1 MRINAEW
8 PPPNVIASEWD
19 DVTDVEYVA
28 GGGQKSVYR
37 AMVNGEDAAL
47 KLVSVFHDE
56 EEGPDPETVLAYWQR
71 EIRVLATCQA
81 DTLVRLV
88 NWAPRTIVHDNQF
101 YVAYAEQFIDG
112 PSMAKMD
119 LPMTPSQV
127 VRLGLDICTALS
139 ALHEKGYQHRDIKPG
154 NIIYDQRY
162 VLVDPGIA
170 FSAEEPK
177 ITETGCM
184 PPGTSGFRSPEQCD
198 YWSRYGNFDGRADL
212 FSLGIVLAIGFTG
225 YHPYQAIAGPH
236 ATGRSLQSAIIS
248 VEWDPSC
255 CPDLPASTVPILS
268 RLLRRHAHQRYRT
281 AAQLSTALEG
291 ILGEV

>member
-1 MRINAEW
+1 MRINSEG

-19 DVTDVEYVA
+19 DVTDVEYVT
-28 GGGQKSVYR
+28 GGAQKSVYR
-37 AMVNGEDAAL
+37 AVVNGEDAAL

-71 EIRVLATCQA
+71 EIRVLSTCQA

-88 NWAPRTIVHDNQF
+88 DWAPRTIAHDNQL
-101 YVAYAEQFIDG
+101 YVAYAEEFIDG
-112 PSMAKMD
+112 PSMAEMD
-119 LPMTPSQV
+119 LPMAPSEV
-127 VRLGLDICTALS
+127 VKLGLDICTALS
-139 ALHEKGYQHRDIKPG
+139 SLHEKGWQHRDVKPG
-154 NIIYDQRY
+154 NIVYDQRY

-170 FSAEEPK
+170 FSDEEPN

-198 YWSRYGNFDGRADL
+198 YWSRYGAFDGRADL
-212 FSLGIVLAIGFTG
+212 FSLGIVLAIGFAG
-225 YHPYQAIAGPH
+225 YHPYEAIAGSD
-236 ATGRSLQSAIIS
+236 ATGRSLQSAIIC

-255 CPDLPASTVPILS
+255 CPALPASTIPILS

-281 AAQLSTALEG
+281 ADQLSTALEE
-291 ILGEV
+291 ILGKV